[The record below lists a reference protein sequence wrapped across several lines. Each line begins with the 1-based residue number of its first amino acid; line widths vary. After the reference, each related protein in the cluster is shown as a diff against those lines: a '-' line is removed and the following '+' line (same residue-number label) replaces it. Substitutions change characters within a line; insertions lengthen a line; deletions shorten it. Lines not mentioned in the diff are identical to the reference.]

1 MYEISSKLYLEIADR
16 LMAEIGSKEY
26 FSGAILCTHGDI
38 ECKLLC
44 SLIIERER
52 TAAPDQNYP
61 TIVDIIPVWWEFS
74 TVEGS
79 VELLNDFSFSE
90 LKALILE

>member
-44 SLIIERER
+44 SLFVERSRHTE
-52 TAAPDQNYP
+52 PDENYP
-61 TIVDIIPVWWEFS
+61 AIVDIVPVWWEFHTTDS
-74 TVEGS
+74 AGER
-79 VELLNDFSFSE
+79 LNDFSFNY
-90 LKALILE
+90 LRAQLRA

>member
-61 TIVDIIPVWWEFS
+61 TIVDIVPVWWEFS

>member
-26 FSGAILCTHGDI
+26 FSGTILCTHGDI

-61 TIVDIIPVWWEFS
+61 TIVDIVPVWWEFS

>member
-44 SLIIERER
+44 SLFVERSRHTE
-52 TAAPDQNYP
+52 PDENYP
-61 TIVDIIPVWWEFS
+61 AIVDIIPVWWEFS

-90 LKALILE
+90 LKALILD

>member
-26 FSGAILCTHGDI
+26 FSGVIFYTHGDV

-44 SLIIERER
+44 SLIVERSRRVE
-52 TAAPDQNYP
+52 PDESYP
-61 TIVDIIPVWWEFS
+61 AVVDIIPVWWEFS

-79 VELLNDFSFSE
+79 VEWLNDFSFSE
-90 LKALILE
+90 LKALILA

>member
-1 MYEISSKLYLEIADR
+1 MYEISSKLYLEIADG

>member
-16 LMAEIGSKEY
+16 LTCEIGSKEY

-44 SLIIERER
+44 SLFVERSRHAEPDR
-52 TAAPDQNYP
+52 NYAP
-61 TIVDIIPVWWEFS
+61 IVDIVPVWWEFS

-90 LKALILE
+90 LKALIVE